1 MFPGEELMLKV
12 KVMPLGPLDTNCY
25 VVHSD
30 REAMV
35 IDPGGDADEIM
46 SFLESEKL
54 TLSGILNTHL
64 HFDHIQGNADLVA
77 ATGVTILASPKD
89 GYLLETELGG
99 GGMMG
104 FPRTPAFSFIP
115 LDEGDL
121 PLLGTT
127 CRVLATPGHSPGS
140 LSFYFEE
147 IGAVFV
153 GDLLFYRSVG
163 RTDFPGSSERDLMRS
178 VRTKIFTLPEN
189 TLVYPGHGPETTVGQ
204 ERLNNPFFTE
214 FIR

>member
-1 MFPGEELMLKV
+1 MLKV
-12 KVMPLGPLDTNCY
+12 TAMPLGPLDTNCY

-35 IDPGGDADEIM
+35 IDPGGDADEIL

-54 TLSGILNTHL
+54 ALSGILNTHL

-104 FPRTPAFSFIP
+104 FPRTPAFSFIA

-140 LSFYFEE
+140 LSFYFAEL
-147 IGAVFV
+147 GAVFV

-163 RTDFPGSSERDLMRS
+163 RTDFPGSSERELMRS

-214 FIR
+214 FTR